1 MKKILG
7 MLAMALCLI
16 GCSKGPDDV
25 AVAYLE
31 AMSKGDADKAAEYA
45 IKGSKPIVH
54 WTIGT
59 FGDFFK
65 GMKFKAVD
73 SKIDG
78 EKATVKVEWKSKD
91 GKTTTENV
99 YLVKEDGD
107 WKVDVMKK

>member
-1 MKKILG
+1 
-7 MLAMALCLI
+7 
-16 GCSKGPDDV
+16 
-25 AVAYLE
+25 
-31 AMSKGDADKAAEYA
+31 
-45 IKGSKPIVH
+45 
-54 WTIGT
+54 
-59 FGDFFK
+59 
-65 GMKFKAVD
+65 MKFKAVD